1 MNATITFGPDG
12 NGRCLYTEAID
23 LKSIGPL
30 EIRRATSIE
39 FNDKTQL
46 WEVRD
51 AKDNGLLFQNAS
63 REVCLLWEHENLQ

>member
-1 MNATITFGPDG
+1 MNATITFTSNG
-12 NGRCLYTEAID
+12 NGHCLYTEAIE

-46 WEVRD
+46 WDVRD

-63 REVCLLWEHENLQ
+63 REVCHIWEHNNLQ